1 MYRVVNVVRTFLQV
15 IIHVSIMHKH
25 RSLQLSH
32 DVTYICHKRFTENI
46 VYFIT
51 IHYWESKRVTGNR
64 QWRITCQ
71 AGMLFKKQCHQT
83 IRIWHKYIFT
93 CIILQVNRRLF
104 FQLHH
109 WNTDK
114 KVPPSICVHILS
126 SDRIINMT
134 SIDVFKNIDKN
145 LYIFAS
151 QYYVKKKRKRKS

>member
-1 MYRVVNVVRTFLQV
+1 MHFKLYGFGFIMSIYCICNSPEDSWWMYRVVNVVCIFLQV

-71 AGMLFKKQCHQT
+71 ACMLLKKQCHQT
-83 IRIWHKYIFT
+83 ICIWHKYIFT

-104 FQLHH
+104 FQSHH
-109 WNTDK
+109 WNTGK
-114 KVPPSICVHILS
+114 TSPFQSVCIFSQVIELSIIWL
-126 SDRIINMT
+126 
-134 SIDVFKNIDKN
+134 
-145 LYIFAS
+145 
-151 QYYVKKKRKRKS
+151 Q